1 MIMDTVE
8 KKVIDESLRGF
19 GNDQAKIACRVQY
32 RPTDPKYDEKIRKFQ
47 GCPTIA
53 VSRGG
58 RVFLGWYSGG
68 ICEPHMENYNYLVYS
83 DDGGKTFEAPLLVIE
98 SEKERN
104 VHALDIQLWI
114 APNGSLWV
122 FWVQN
127 NTIPLN
133 DENKYMLSASQ
144 TSKLPVVDR
153 DGYLFPDMRHTSWC
167 VVCDNPDAKDPVFT
181 EPRLLD
187 IGFLRCKPLV
197 TDSGRWIFFNYDQ
210 LNDTYGYSI
219 SDDNGKTFSRHY
231 GAKKIPTS
239 FDEAMAYQKRNG
251 AIRMFARNESGE
263 LSEAISLDDG
273 FTWSEALLNGISSP
287 NTRFYISRTPSGR
300 IILVNNDMRDARCR
314 MSVWLSEDDG
324 ETFVYKKL
332 VDDPDYFTSYPD
344 VDFFDNKI
352 YLTYDRE
359 RTGAKEIRLLVF
371 TEDDVISSCTEL
383 RSKIVSKPNA
393 D

>member
-1 MIMDTVE
+1 MDTV
-8 KKVIDESLRGF
+8 KQKVIDESIRGF
-19 GNDQAKIACRVQY
+19 GNDQAKIPCRIQY

-47 GCPTIA
+47 GCPTVA

-68 ICEPHMENYNYLVYS
+68 TGEPHMDNYNYLVYS
-83 DDGGKTFEAPLLVIE
+83 DDGGKSFGAPLLVIQ
-98 SEKERN
+98 SEKGRN
-104 VHALDIQLWI
+104 VHALDIQLWT

-127 NTIPLN
+127 NAMPLTE
-133 DENKYMLSASQ
+133 DNKYMLSASQ
-144 TSKLPVVDR
+144 TSKLPIADR

-167 VVCDNPDAKDPVFT
+167 VVCDDPDAKDPVFT

-231 GAKKIPTS
+231 GAKKISTA

-251 AIRMFARNESGE
+251 EIRMLARNDSGE
-263 LSEAISLDDG
+263 LAEAISSDDG
-273 FTWSEALLNGISSP
+273 ITWSEATLNGIPSP

-300 IILVNNDMRDARCR
+300 IILVNNDMTNDRRR
-314 MSVWLSEDDG
+314 MSVWLSQDDG
-324 ETFVYKKL
+324 ETFAYRKL
-332 VDDPDYFTSYPD
+332 VDDPDFSTSYPD
-344 VDFFDNKI
+344 VDFFNNEI

-359 RTGAKEIRLLVF
+359 RTGAKEIRFLVF
-371 TEDDVISSCTEL
+371 TEDDVMSPHTEL
-383 RSKIVSKPNA
+383 HSKIVSKPNA
-393 D
+393 V

>member
-1 MIMDTVE
+1 MD
-8 KKVIDESLRGF
+8 
-19 GNDQAKIACRVQY
+19 
-32 RPTDPKYDEKIRKFQ
+32 
-47 GCPTIA
+47 
-53 VSRGG
+53 
-58 RVFLGWYSGG
+58 
-68 ICEPHMENYNYLVYS
+68 NYNYLVYS
-83 DDGGKTFEAPLLVIE
+83 DDGGKNFEPPLLVIQ

-133 DENKYMLSASQ
+133 DENKYMLLASQ
-144 TSKLPVVDR
+144 TSKLPVADR

-219 SDDNGKTFSRHY
+219 SDDSGKTFSRHY

-239 FDEAMAYQKRNG
+239 FDEAMAYQKKNG

-273 FTWSEALLNGISSP
+273 FTWSEAFLNGISSP
-287 NTRFYISRTPSGR
+287 NTRFYVSRTPSGR
-300 IILVNNDMRDARCR
+300 IILVNNDMRDVRCR

-324 ETFVYKKL
+324 ETFAYKKL